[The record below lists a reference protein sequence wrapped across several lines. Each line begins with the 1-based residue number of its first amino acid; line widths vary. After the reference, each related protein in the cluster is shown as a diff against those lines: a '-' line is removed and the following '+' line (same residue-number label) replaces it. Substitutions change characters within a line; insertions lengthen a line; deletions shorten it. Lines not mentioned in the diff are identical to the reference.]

1 MQIFPRALVGGQH
14 FPNTKQSPI
23 AFISSWEMEVER
35 WSSPL
40 ARRKV
45 ARHRREIMPTFSAD
59 DPTAEERL
67 VVIAFVPPIP
77 VFLLL
82 ELYCA
87 SLDPH
92 ARGEYHVRT
101 HFKGIRW
108 NGAAGKV
115 KFKTPIWHNSSGAEE
130 TIGPGISEPNSKRGV
145 VGQLHPLS
153 AVAMCDLEN
162 CWNSDGQT
170 LVETAVSLTILFSMV
185 FSPLVLVWLSI
196 PTIFLPSRNGKDR
209 GTHGS
214 WVLSF
219 PPWHCRDQCTCLV
232 RTFKACGIQN
242 STFE

>member
-1 MQIFPRALVGGQH
+1 MQIFPRGGSGRPGSFPRMNRAHFFDFIVG
-14 FPNTKQSPI
+14 NASLK
-23 AFISSWEMEVER
+23 EMKLPAGPTEGCT
-35 WSSPL
+35 
-40 ARRKV
+40 A
-45 ARHRREIMPTFSAD
+45 HRREMMPTFSAD

-108 NGAAGKV
+108 NLAAGKV
-115 KFKTPIWHNSSGAEE
+115 SSRRLYG
-130 TIGPGISEPNSKRGV
+130 TTLLGRKKRIGPGISEPNSKRGV

-153 AVAMCDLEN
+153 AVAMCEVEN

-185 FSPLVLVWLSI
+185 FGLINVGMALYSYNFVAESEREGSRYAMVRGSCGISPLH
-196 PTIFLPSRNGKDR
+196 R
-209 GTHGS
+209 
-214 WVLSF
+214 
-219 PPWHCRDQCTCLV
+219 RDQRTC
-232 RTFKACGIQN
+232 
-242 STFE
+242 